1 MGSPHKSGRGKRPHN
16 LKTSSHLTKKTTM
29 DSSVNTSSHPS
40 RCGEGESYRW
50 ITLPSIGTAVKGCH
64 LVPMKE
70 NSLCHITVKIPRS
83 VKFFRRCTS
92 HYLVFVQKVPLS
104 MKEDDISIEEGGLTI
119 RKVKEALPKVVKVV
133 SLVNIDRKE
142 LFRNGPEMYTRE
154 EVTEEGLLWGQVH
167 CSPLGH
173 ADSQPYPSEEIVHQF
188 FEEVEVDNGLV
199 AVHCAHGLNRTGYLI
214 CRYLIQKCGVEPK
227 EAVARFNDARKY
239 PMRRQ
244 TLLDHLFSR
253 GWETREEAYCKNA
266 VRSNEVGDRRTIGE
280 GRGSSLTEKKG
291 QLKIF
296 KEELGD
302 NMAEIRQEE

>member
-1 MGSPHKSGRGKRPHN
+1 MGSPLKSGRVRRSH
-16 LKTSSHLTKKTTM
+16 LKTSSHLMKKMTM

-40 RCGEGESYRW
+40 SSGGGESYRW
-50 ITLPSIGTAVKGCH
+50 VTLPSIGTAVKGCH
-64 LVPMKE
+64 LVPM
-70 NSLCHITVKIPRS
+70 
-83 VKFFRRCTS
+83 
-92 HYLVFVQKVPLS
+92 KVPLS

-119 RKVKEALPKVVKVV
+119 RKVKEALPTVVKVV

-142 LFRNGPEMYTRE
+142 LFRNGPKMYTRE
-154 EVTEEGLLWGQVH
+154 EVADEGLLWGQVH

-173 ADSQPYPSEEIVHQF
+173 ADSQPYPSEEIVHRF
-188 FEEVEVDNGLV
+188 FKEVEADNGLV

-214 CRYLIQKCGVEPK
+214 CRYLIQKCGVEPR
-227 EAVARFNDARKY
+227 EAVARFNDARGY

-253 GWETREEAYCKNA
+253 GWETREEAYCKDA
-266 VRSNEVGDRRTIGE
+266 QRSNEVGDRRTISE
-280 GRGSSLTEKKG
+280 GQSSSLTEKRG
-291 QLKIF
+291 QVKSY

>member
-1 MGSPHKSGRGKRPHN
+1 MGSPHQSGRGKRPHLN
-16 LKTSSHLTKKTTM
+16 TSSHLTKKTTM

-40 RCGEGESYRW
+40 RCGGGESYRW
-50 ITLPSIGTAVKGCH
+50 VTLPSIGTAVKGCH
-64 LVPMKE
+64 LVPMK
-70 NSLCHITVKIPRS
+70 
-83 VKFFRRCTS
+83 
-92 HYLVFVQKVPLS
+92 VPLS
-104 MKEDDISIEEGGLTI
+104 MKEDDISTEEGGLTI
-119 RKVKEALPKVVKVV
+119 RRVKEALPAVVKVV

-142 LFRNGPEMYTRE
+142 LFRNGPKMYTRE
-154 EVTEEGLLWGQVH
+154 VAEEGLLWGQVH

-188 FEEVEVDNGLV
+188 FKEVEVDNGLV

-214 CRYLIQKCGVEPK
+214 CRYLIQKCGVEPR
-227 EAVARFNDARKY
+227 EAVARFNVARGY

-253 GWETREEAYCKNA
+253 GWETQEEADCKDA

-280 GRGSSLTEKKG
+280 GGGSSLTEKRG

-296 KEELGD
+296 TDELGD
-302 NMAEIRQEE
+302 NMAGIRQEE

>member
-1 MGSPHKSGRGKRPHN
+1 MGSPHKSGRGKRSH
-16 LKTSSHLTKKTTM
+16 LKTSSHFTKKTTM
-29 DSSVNTSSHPS
+29 DSSVNTSSRPS
-40 RCGEGESYRW
+40 RSGGGESYRW

-64 LVPMKE
+64 LVPMK
-70 NSLCHITVKIPRS
+70 
-83 VKFFRRCTS
+83 
-92 HYLVFVQKVPLS
+92 VPLS
-104 MKEDDISIEEGGLTI
+104 MKEDDISIEGGLTI

-142 LFRNGPEMYTRE
+142 LFRNGPKMYTRQ
-154 EVTEEGLLWGQVH
+154 EVAEEGLLWGQVH

-188 FEEVEVDNGLV
+188 FKEVEVDNGLV

-214 CRYLIQKCGVEPK
+214 CRYLIRKCGVEPR

-280 GRGSSLTEKKG
+280 GRGSSLTEKRG

>member
-1 MGSPHKSGRGKRPHN
+1 VRRSH
-16 LKTSSHLTKKTTM
+16 LKTSSHLTM

-40 RCGEGESYRW
+40 SSGGGESYRW
-50 ITLPSIGTAVKGCH
+50 VTLPSIGTAVKGCH
-64 LVPMKE
+64 LVPM
-70 NSLCHITVKIPRS
+70 
-83 VKFFRRCTS
+83 
-92 HYLVFVQKVPLS
+92 KVPLS

-119 RKVKEALPKVVKVV
+119 RKVKEALPTVVKVV

-142 LFRNGPEMYTRE
+142 LFRNGPKMYTRE
-154 EVTEEGLLWGQVH
+154 EVAEEGLLWGQVH

-188 FEEVEVDNGLV
+188 FKEVEVDNGLV

-227 EAVARFNDARKY
+227 EAVARFNDARGY

-253 GWETREEAYCKNA
+253 DWETREEADCKDV
-266 VRSNEVGDRRTIGE
+266 VRSKEVGDLRTIGE
-280 GRGSSLTEKKG
+280 GRGSSLTEKRG

-296 KEELGD
+296 KEELGE
-302 NMAEIRQEE
+302 NIAEIRQEE